1 MMRKLVLLVVAAFIL
16 LPASAQL
23 RRSELSVSYG
33 FAPVTGWTDTYTQ
46 LVKELVSGHDTG
58 LKGWGAVTVGYNFRL
73 LNKLSLGV
81 QVVYAS
87 NDRRFV
93 PSASEGSAAA
103 PGTVASHYWSV
114 MPNLKWTWLNLRIA
128 SLYSRVAVGST
139 FSRAEAEERRASAT
153 DFAFQVSPVGLEVG
167 GRLAAYA
174 EAGIGASGCLV
185 FGARYRF

>member
-1 MMRKLVLLVVAAFIL
+1 MMRKLLLLFVAALFL

-33 FAPVTGWTDTYTQ
+33 FAPVTGWTDTYTDLLKD
-46 LVKELVSGHDTG
+46 LVAGHDTG

-87 NDRRFV
+87 NDRRIV
-93 PSASEGSAAA
+93 PAANAA
-103 PGTVASHYWSV
+103 PAGTATSHYWTV
-114 MPNLKWTWLNLRIA
+114 MPNLKWTWLNLRVV
-128 SLYSRVAVGST
+128 SLYSRVGVGST
-139 FSRAEAEERRASAT
+139 FSKAEAGGSDVSAT
-153 DFAFQVSPVGLEVG
+153 DFAFQASPVGVEVG

-174 EAGIGASGCLV
+174 EAGIGASGCLI